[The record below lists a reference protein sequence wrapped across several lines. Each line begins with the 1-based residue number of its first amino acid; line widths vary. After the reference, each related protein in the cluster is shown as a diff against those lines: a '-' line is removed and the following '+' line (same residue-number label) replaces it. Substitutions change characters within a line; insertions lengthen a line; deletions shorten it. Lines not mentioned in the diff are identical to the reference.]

1 MLMEDRAL
9 RDVVVGA
16 FAAED
21 AAASVGVDGVV
32 LGCAR
37 YTVGS
42 AEDQVGG
49 RDRVV
54 VDREL
59 DVQRNVDD
67 RERPRPQRPF
77 GEAAGAEGV
86 AVADDRARTL
96 AVADGAGKDDL

>member
-59 DVQRNVDD
+59 DVQRNV
-67 RERPRPQRPF
+67 
-77 GEAAGAEGV
+77 
-86 AVADDRARTL
+86 ADDRARTL